1 LKKDRNNSILKIAQ
15 KKYFETPSIR
25 RRQKMAKEKK
35 KTQPRRPSKK
45 AIKEAKRRL
54 NDPETKWIKWDDV
67 RARLY

>member
-1 LKKDRNNSILKIAQ
+1 
-15 KKYFETPSIR
+15 
-25 RRQKMAKEKK
+25 MAKEKK